1 MSIVEKLCRLRSSD
15 MHIFNT
21 LGLSRETEQGVPIS
35 MSIST
40 HIHSTD
46 FFIDIPIHIDYKY
59 IPVSI

>member
-1 MSIVEKLCRLRSSD
+1 